1 MVGRGCYALA
11 GTAAASERAG
21 WAARRARGN
30 IAMPGAWSWNGD
42 PLVLL
47 GLAALGSGYYAV
59 VGPLRAR
66 HGWGDPATPRQ
77 VAAFAGGLMLPAL
90 TPLSPLDGLGRAPLF
105 HAPLLPIRLAN
116 PP

>member
-66 HGWGDPATPRQ
+66 HGWGDPATPRH
-77 VAAFAGGLMLPAL
+77 VAAVAGRLVPLRPTLPSPVDAPGRTAL
-90 TPLSPLDGLGRAPLF
+90 SSDPM
-105 HAPLLPIRLAN
+105 HQ
-116 PP
+116 